1 MKKNLLLLLLV
12 CTFTFGKL
20 SNHVSAQSQIQNERL
35 FVFGHSLIDHRPPA
49 IATPSDETTIPHWL
63 HLFAQEAGHTI
74 AAGGQ
79 YGFLPSHRA
88 NIINGNVQP
97 QWGYDIVPGV
107 WDIDNETFAEAN
119 MSSVMITIANFI
131 QTDLLPTDD
140 YYNEPAGV
148 TPISTTEYIFNWAEQ
163 QEPGARYF
171 IYENWPETNLAVPN
185 PTYPISSAQFDTY
198 NAYTQG
204 GFHDWWIDLH
214 DAVLANRPDLNIRM
228 IPVGPTLAKL
238 FSSNLA
244 DQVPYTELYEDLDP
258 HGRATLYFLAAMV
271 TYAAIYQE
279 QPPATFVAPNIVHE
293 DIRNNYAAIST
304 FIWDELQAFNTP
316 TGESR
321 VFSNAQLPVSL
332 ASFTA
337 TAENKEVILNW
348 STASES
354 GTDNF
359 FIERQSEGTGF
370 VEIGSLSAQGN
381 PSDYQ
386 FTDEAPVEG
395 TNAYRLRIV
404 DQDGSVT
411 FSSIVTAE
419 ISETTSLR
427 LVNRGGG
434 QFQLY
439 GLSATSH
446 LSLVD
451 GNGRTVFQTNR
462 QPADTMLRFPPHLPP
477 GVYYLVASSPGI
489 APRSNRVVIMR

>member
-1 MKKNLLLLLLV
+1 MKHSLLLLLLL
-12 CTFTFGKL
+12 CTCA
-20 SNHVSAQSQIQNERL
+20 SAQSQIQNERL

-49 IATPSDETTIPHWL
+49 IATPSDETTVPHWL
-63 HLFAQEAGHTI
+63 QLFAQEAGHTI

-119 MSSVMITIANFI
+119 MTSVMITIANFI
-131 QTDLLPTDD
+131 QNDLLPTDD

-148 TPISTTEYIFNWAEQ
+148 TPISTTEYIFNWADQ
-163 QEPGARYF
+163 LEPGARYF

-204 GFHDWWIDLH
+204 DFHDWWIDLH

-238 FSSNLA
+238 FGSNLA

-271 TYAAIYQE
+271 TYAALYQE
-279 QPPATFVAPNIVHE
+279 QPPATFVVPSIVHE
-293 DIRNNYAAIST
+293 DIRNNYAAVST

-316 TGESR
+316 AGESR
-321 VFSNAQLPVSL
+321 VFSDVAMPVSL
-332 ASFTA
+332 SSFTA
-337 TAENKEVILNW
+337 MTDQDKVVLDW
-348 STASES
+348 TTASES
-354 GTDNF
+354 GTNRF
-359 FIERQSEGTGF
+359 VIERQVEDAAFS
-370 VEIGSLSAQGN
+370 EIGSVSAAGT

-386 FTDEAPVEG
+386 FTDDNPLEG
-395 TNAYRLRIV
+395 TNMYRLRII
-404 DQDGSVT
+404 DEDGSTT
-411 FSSIVTAE
+411 FSSIVTVE
-419 ISETTSLR
+419 ISGTTSLR
-427 LVNRGGG
+427 VVNRGGR

-439 GLSATSH
+439 GLAANSQLT
-446 LSLVD
+446 LVD
-451 GNGRTVFQTNR
+451 GNGRAVFKAIGNQ
-462 QPADTMLRFPPHLPP
+462 ADTILRFPSHLPP
-477 GVYYLVASSPGI
+477 AVYYLIANSPGI
-489 APRSNRVVIMR
+489 APRSSRVLILR